1 MARPCVVCM
10 DMLPPSLSPRVQESM
25 LFFPLIISYCELRI
39 VLAAYCLSLSP
50 VGPGKEGERAREG
63 GGGEHKD
70 RVGKHRPWQESCC
83 FPLAAAQIPICKGK
97 VQVICIVQ
105 YLTLGINVN
114 ILQAVLPLLA

>member
-63 GGGEHKD
+63 GGRTQGQGWK
-70 RVGKHRPWQESCC
+70 
-83 FPLAAAQIPICKGK
+83 AQAMAGILLFSFSSSSDTNMQRKSPSHLHST
-97 VQVICIVQ
+97 VPN
-105 YLTLGINVN
+105 LGR
-114 ILQAVLPLLA
+114 